1 MTDDAIIMII
11 SVIVIILIAK
21 LADNR
26 ETQMGNKIIE
36 TEHANEVISNEIVAL
51 KDENYKLKKENE
63 KYTGLEAEFLSY
75 KDVNSAMAEVV
86 TLIKSGDIDGAEN
99 KLISIDQ
106 NTLDET
112 QKTYYEGLKMLLDKI
127 K

>member
-1 MTDDAIIMII
+1 M
-11 SVIVIILIAK
+11 IAK

-36 TEHANEVISNEIVAL
+36 TEHANEVISNEIVSL

-63 KYTGLEAEFLSY
+63 KYIGLEAEFSSY
-75 KDVNSAMAEVV
+75 KDVNSAMAEVI
-86 TLIKSGDIDGAEN
+86 TLVKSGDIEGAEK

-106 NTLDET
+106 NTLDES
-112 QKTYYEGLKMLLDKI
+112 QKTYYEGLQMLLDKI